1 MIRMSCQ
8 AVLSQGL
15 LIRLSRCQDQVA
27 RDMHAICTRSRSFAG
42 KNSGVRTDTG
52 TAILR
57 ASPKLARRG

>member
-8 AVLSQGL
+8 AVLLQGL
-15 LIRLSRCQDQVA
+15 LIGLSRCQDQA
-27 RDMHAICTRSRSFAG
+27 AHDPEASRAKTPASE
-42 KNSGVRTDTG
+42 TDTG